1 MHTMQ
6 VRLPAIWAINVRV
19 ANLGQVRQLLLPEQ
33 VVTCQSVPYTR
44 ERDTGHLLQEQNDQ
58 TVAYLFAKKPK
69 LLNFSENESVLVAK
83 YDSLESVE
91 LDLSS
96 GYWLR
101 HPQLQDSSVRGTQLA
116 AEARESWRGAFRY
129 VEEDPARNV
138 VGLRRPQIG
147 ALHAIHAHW
156 CTSAETATIVMPT
169 GTGKTETMLSTLTSA
184 LCHRVLI
191 VVPTDALRSQ
201 IATKFE
207 SLGVLGLPGNAVL
220 ASGVRN
226 PVVGTLLSRPRTE
239 AEVDAF
245 FSQCNVVVT
254 TSHLIGGC
262 GKEVQV
268 RMADLCSHLFID
280 EAHHAEAVSWKVFRQ
295 YFEDKIVLQ
304 FTATPFREDGQKID
318 GKLIFV
324 YPLRKAQEEGYFR
337 PIRFRRVYEFD
348 SRRGDQKIAEAAL
361 DELDADSTGKH
372 IVMARVNGVSRAASI
387 HALYQALGRYEV
399 VTIHS
404 GVSSRER
411 EEAKKKLFCG
421 EARVVVCVDMLGEGF
436 DLPELKIA
444 AFHDI
449 RKSLAVTLQLAG
461 RFTRARSDLGDPVFI
476 ANTAIVD
483 VTEEL
488 RALYSQ
494 DPDWNALLPEL
505 STSVIEQEVAS
516 QEFFR
521 GFGIFLNEVPLRELR
536 PAASMVVYKTHC
548 VAWQPKKF
556 RKGFRGLTPRD
567 KLYHSINA
575 NENTLV
581 VLAATEQGVR
591 WSDVESIRQ
600 LGWELFIAVWDRESS
615 LLYLHGSNI
624 SGSYKE
630 LAKALC
636 GSDVELMVAPNLF
649 RCFHGI
655 NRLVLNNV
663 GLNEHLG
670 RQVRYTGRMGSD
682 VEARIGQAAR
692 QGATRAV
699 LAGQGFERGQRV
711 SVGAAKRGRVWS
723 NLRLRVDTFATWAR
737 GIGLKLLDET
747 IDPDAVLAG
756 TLKPDVVGSAPNK
769 AIITAEWP
777 LELLM
782 RPEYVTNFLTSGVT
796 EESLTNVDIEVRQRA
811 DEGPIVLRVFC
822 ERWEALFQ
830 LELFGAND
838 SFDFR
843 FIQIDGPQMNIRRGQ
858 SVELL
863 AEFFTNF
870 PPVIWF
876 ADGSSLEGCQYVE
889 LPSSALQPFS
899 IERLTVVDWT
909 GVDIRKESQG
919 ESRTAATV
927 QHRLI
932 EQLQRDAIYD
942 VIFDDDGAGEAADV
956 VAIKV
961 VTEGERRVINVEL
974 YHCKYAGGAPGGRVD
989 DLYVVCGQAQRSTG
1003 WLANHERRTE
1013 LFTHLLKRDGLRT
1026 SQGRSTRFERGD
1038 SQTLTQIRDL
1048 SRRCEVKLQV
1058 IVVQPGLSV
1067 AAATRSQLTLLAVT
1081 ERYLTDTYEIP
1092 LHVLCSA

>member
-1 MHTMQ
+1 MQ
-6 VRLPAIWAINVRV
+6 VRLPAIWRLNLKV
-19 ANLGQVRQLLLPEQ
+19 ANLGHIRQLLLPEQ
-33 VVTCQSVPYTR
+33 TVACQGVAYTR
-44 ERDTGHLLQEQNDQ
+44 ENDAGYLLQDDHSR
-58 TVAYLFAKKPK
+58 TVACVFPRKPK
-69 LLNFSENESVLVAK
+69 HTNFSADECVLVARCETF
-83 YDSLESVE
+83 ESAE
-91 LDLSS
+91 IDLSS
-96 GYWLR
+96 GYWMN
-101 HPQLQDSSVRGTQLA
+101 HPQMEHASARSVQPAVT
-116 AEARESWRGAFRY
+116 ARESWRGAFQY
-129 VEEDPARNV
+129 VEEDPERHI
-138 VGLRRPQIG
+138 VGLRRPQMG

-156 CTSAETATIVMPT
+156 ATSREAATIVMPT

-184 LCHRVLI
+184 LCDRVLVI
-191 VVPTDALRSQ
+191 VPTDALRSQ

-207 SLGVLGLPGNAVL
+207 TLGVLGLPGNAVL
-220 ASGVRN
+220 ASATRY
-226 PVVGTLLSRPRTE
+226 PVVGTLLSRPKT
-239 AEVDAF
+239 AADVDSF
-245 FSQCNVVVT
+245 FDQCNVIVT
-254 TSHLIGGC
+254 SSHLVGGC
-262 GKEVQV
+262 SKEVQA
-268 RMADLCSHLFID
+268 RMAHLCSHLFID
-280 EAHHAEAVSWKVFRQ
+280 EAHHSEAATWKAFREH
-295 YFEDKIVLQ
+295 FEDKLVLQ

-337 PIRFRRVYEFD
+337 PIRFRQVYEFD
-348 SRRGDQKIAEAAL
+348 PERGDRRIAEGAL
-361 DELDADSTGKH
+361 SELDADATGKH
-372 IVMARVNGVSRAASI
+372 LVMARVNGVSRAATI
-387 HALYQALGRYEV
+387 HALYQELGRYQAV
-399 VTIHS
+399 VIHS
-404 GVSSRER
+404 GISSRDR
-411 EEAKKKLFCG
+411 EEAKRKLLAG
-421 EARVVVCVDMLGEGF
+421 VARVVVCVDMLGEGF

-461 RFTRARSDLGDPVFI
+461 RFTRSRSDLGDPVFI
-476 ANTAIVD
+476 ANTANVD

-494 DPDWNALLPEL
+494 DPDWNMLLPEL
-505 STSVIEQEVAS
+505 SSTVIEQEVAS

-521 GFGIFLNEVPLRELR
+521 GFGSFLSEIPLRELR

-548 VAWQPKKF
+548 AAWDPKNF
-556 RKGFRGLTPRD
+556 RKGFRGLTSRD
-567 KLYHSINA
+567 KLYHSINTS
-575 NENTLV
+575 ENTLV

-600 LGWELFIAVWDRESS
+600 IGWELFIAVWDRERS

-624 SGSYKE
+624 NGSYKE

-699 LAGQGFERGQRV
+699 LAGQGFERGQRA
-711 SVGAAKRGRVWS
+711 SVGAAKRGRVWA

-737 GIGLKLLDET
+737 GIGSKLIDEA

-756 TLKPDVVGSAPNK
+756 TLKPDVIGSVPQK
-769 AIITAEWP
+769 VAIAVEWP
-777 LELLM
+777 LELLG
-782 RPEYVTNFLTSGVT
+782 RPEYTSTFLTFGMP
-796 EESLTNVDIEVRQRA
+796 EEFLTNVDVDIQPRA
-811 DEGPIVLRVFC
+811 DHEPIVLRVFS
-822 ERWEALFQ
+822 ERWETLFQ

-843 FIQIDGPQMNIRRGQ
+843 FTQTGGPQANIRRGQ
-858 SVELL
+858 SIEPL
-863 AEFFTNF
+863 AEFFTDH
-870 PPVIWF
+870 PPIVWF
-876 ADGSSLEGCQYVE
+876 ADGSSLEGCEYVE
-889 LPSSALQPFS
+889 LSSSTLQPFPV
-899 IERLTVVDWT
+899 ERLAALDWT
-909 GVDIRKESQG
+909 DVDITKESQG
-919 ESRTAATV
+919 EYRTIGTV

-932 EQLQRDAIYD
+932 EQLQRDANYE

-961 VTEGERRVINVEL
+961 VTDGERRSIHVEL

-989 DLYVVCGQAQRSTG
+989 DLYVVCGQAQRSTS
-1003 WLANHERRTE
+1003 WLANYERRTE
-1013 LFTHLLKRDGLRT
+1013 LFTHLLRRDGLRT
-1026 SQGRSTRFERGD
+1026 SQGRATRFERGD
-1038 SQTLTQIRDL
+1038 IRALTQIRDL
-1048 SRRCEVKLQV
+1048 SRRCEVKLRV
-1058 IVVQPGLSV
+1058 AVVQPGLSI

-1081 ERYLTDTYEIP
+1081 ERYLTDTYEVP
-1092 LHVLCSA
+1092 LQVLCSA